1 MKLANVLEL
10 LDPVTGDPDV
20 LLLDAETRLE
30 ETAVPE
36 ELGPIVVIVK
46 RVKERVP

>member
-1 MKLANVLEL
+1 MESAEALEL
-10 LDPVTGDPDV
+10 LEPVTGEPDV
-20 LLLDAETRLE
+20 LLLDNETTLE

-36 ELGPIVVIVK
+36 ELGAVVVIVK